1 MIFGVGVVAARL
13 WPVGSF
19 DFVLTPNMALENK
32 TEVMN
37 ESLESLEDDTDE
49 MVDLEQEFPIE
60 NGRIVAKIIY
70 TGIDIE
76 DLIQMENYLLE
87 FREQLDSCHERKLFY
102 PLQHLD
108 HLQVIVEGKFEYKQ
122 VLNNTFGEN
131 QEYWI
136 DNREKGLTELVHKIS
151 KNKEKCIAIKHKGA
165 FIKMLKDV
173 QLHAD
178 KYFEQLHKEL
188 TEDDES
194 D

>member
-1 MIFGVGVVAARL
+1 MIVL
-13 WPVGSF
+13 WALLLRGSGSF
-19 DFVLTPNMALENK
+19 DFVLAPKMAVSMKEY
-32 TEVMN
+32 M
-37 ESLESLEDDTDE
+37 ESLGDDADDID
-49 MVDLEQEFPIE
+49 DLEEEFPIE
-60 NGRIVAKIIY
+60 NGRITGKIIY
-70 TGIDIE
+70 TGIDNE

-87 FREQLDSCHERKLFY
+87 FRETLDSCHERKLFY

-122 VLNNTFGEN
+122 VLSNTLGEN

-178 KYFEQLHKEL
+178 NYFEKLHKEL